1 MYLAGFDRTELP
13 MSEEEDGDGSTSMFI
28 SSADEGASAIVF
40 PLVVDLTASALPLVI
55 IPSGNR

>member
-1 MYLAGFDRTELP
+1 

-40 PLVVDLTASALPLVI
+40 PLVVDLATSALPLVI
-55 IPSGNR
+55 IPSANQQGQNA